1 MSPQSAP
8 EQPSSDQ
15 AQCDYYEPSHV
26 TGSTFRAPVEWSAD
40 DLDDHSGLASI
51 SRVLSANDYHDRDG
65 VQALREGTPDARNT
79 VWWQPDPLAGTGR

>member
-26 TGSTFRAPVEWSAD
+26 TDSTFRAPVEWSAQYEVVAVIGEP
-40 DLDDHSGLASI
+40 LSS
-51 SRVLSANDYHDRDG
+51 SMRVRGA
-65 VQALREGTPDARNT
+65 A
-79 VWWQPDPLAGTGR
+79 